1 MKDYLQEC
9 VQKLSLSVIDETVDA
24 EPKVEASQE
33 EIKNVLNDLY
43 VAVDKSEYIP
53 QTPTEENPAL
63 SDDYI
68 FDTKDQNFVLKDLE
82 EDNFVAKIKDISKGA
97 ERRRQKGLPQE
108 YLYVFKYACKLM
120 RRDAAIDESEDVLIY
135 IKINNRKVPY
145 KKFLL
150 FHFIRIDRRIIK
162 FEDKFTSMQ

>member
-97 ERRRQKGLPQE
+97 ERRRQ

-145 KKFLL
+145 KKVFIVS
-150 FHFIRIDRRIIK
+150 FHKNRSKNNKI
-162 FEDKFTSMQ
+162 

>member
-82 EDNFVAKIKDISKGA
+82 EDNFVAKIKDISKGGRKTKA
-97 ERRRQKGLPQE
+97 KGIATR
-108 YLYVFKYACKLM
+108 VFIC
-120 RRDAAIDESEDVLIY
+120 V
-135 IKINNRKVPY
+135 
-145 KKFLL
+145 
-150 FHFIRIDRRIIK
+150 
-162 FEDKFTSMQ
+162 

>member
-43 VAVDKSEYIP
+43 VAVDNSEYIP

-63 SDDYI
+63 SDDFI

-108 YLYVFKYACKLM
+108 YLYVFKYACKYLHLTQ
-120 RRDAAIDESEDVLIY
+120 RLSAVVILYHSNLIFDGKTG
-135 IKINNRKVPY
+135 IQG
-145 KKFLL
+145 L
-150 FHFIRIDRRIIK
+150 
-162 FEDKFTSMQ
+162 

>member
-97 ERRRQKGLPQE
+97 ER
-108 YLYVFKYACKLM
+108 
-120 RRDAAIDESEDVLIY
+120 
-135 IKINNRKVPY
+135 
-145 KKFLL
+145 
-150 FHFIRIDRRIIK
+150 
-162 FEDKFTSMQ
+162 

>member
-1 MKDYLQEC
+1 MYN
-9 VQKLSLSVIDETVDA
+9 INYYTVFGLKY
-24 EPKVEASQE
+24 PSSQE

-97 ERRRQKGLPQE
+97 ERRRQ
-108 YLYVFKYACKLM
+108 
-120 RRDAAIDESEDVLIY
+120 I
-135 IKINNRKVPY
+135 
-145 KKFLL
+145 
-150 FHFIRIDRRIIK
+150 
-162 FEDKFTSMQ
+162 TMQ